1 MKNFVGRE
9 GELEKISS
17 EFRDETERPR
27 ILVLHA
33 LGGQGKSQIALEYCH
48 RSRTTYQGI
57 FWINSTSQSTMI
69 QSLVSIAQ
77 ELDNSAIK
85 ALEQDEAKVNLALR
99 TLEHWH
105 HRWLMVFD
113 NCDDPAT
120 FSDVERFIP
129 QGTRQL
135 NLRDM
140 KLTS

>member
-1 MKNFVGRE
+1 VKNFVGRE

-17 EFRDETERPR
+17 EFRDEPERPR

-33 LGGQGKSQIALEYCH
+33 LGGQGKSQIALEYCQG
-48 RSRTTYQGI
+48 SQKMYQGI
-57 FWINSTSQSTMI
+57 FWINSTSQSTRI

-85 ALEQDEAKVNLALR
+85 ALGTDEAKVKLVLR
-99 TLEHWH
+99 TLEHWD

-120 FSDVERFIP
+120 FSDLEQFIP
-129 QGTRQL
+129 QGTHQL
-135 NLRDM
+135 NLRYV